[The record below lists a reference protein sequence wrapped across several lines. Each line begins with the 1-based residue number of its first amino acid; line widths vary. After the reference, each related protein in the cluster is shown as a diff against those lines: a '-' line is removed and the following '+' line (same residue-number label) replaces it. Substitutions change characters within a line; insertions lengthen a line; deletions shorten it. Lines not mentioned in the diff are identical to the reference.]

1 MAIGSRVGAGNACG
15 NGTGSPSS
23 GGGDACSGKEI
34 AAVWPIVAD
43 GDGTAGSTAIGAGW
57 TTGGSSWPSGPGT
70 IGVAPGVCGGTVWI
84 TGGALCTT
92 EPGPTCVVCPAIAA
106 SEKMAGPA
114 IATALD
120 RKSTRLHSSH

>member
-43 GDGTAGSTAIGAGW
+43 DDGTAGSTAIGAGW
-57 TTGGSSWPSGPGT
+57 TTGGSPWPSGPGT

-92 EPGPTCVVCPAIAA
+92 R
-106 SEKMAGPA
+106 SEEHTSELQSLMRISYAVFCLKKNTRTQR
-114 IATALD
+114 I
-120 RKSTRLHSSH
+120 STL